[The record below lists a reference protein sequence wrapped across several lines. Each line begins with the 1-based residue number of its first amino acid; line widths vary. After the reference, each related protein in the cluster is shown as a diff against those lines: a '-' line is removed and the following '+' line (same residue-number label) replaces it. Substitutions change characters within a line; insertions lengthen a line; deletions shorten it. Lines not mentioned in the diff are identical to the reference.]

1 MFVKYAFRNV
11 LRNKKRSFLTTLA
24 IFFAAFIVMVS
35 QGMISGMLDYFVKNF
50 VNFQT
55 GNVRITTEE
64 FIKRERFMPVD
75 SLVYGSEELIRK
87 IYEIEGVDHVNER
100 IRFGLLL
107 SYHDNTVESLGMGI
121 NLLTNEFKLGEKL
134 VEGRLEDSGMYIGVG
149 LAKKLGVG
157 MNEEILMAT
166 KTSEGGLNAIKLPVK
181 GIFKTTIDMFDAN
194 VFFLSSEDAKRLLKV
209 FGATTEI
216 YVFTK
221 KTDMTEKVQDEIKKI
236 LPPGVVALNYKE
248 TIGPLYS
255 LLEQMRIIFV
265 FAEAIILFLASFV
278 IINTMMM
285 AIFERMQEIGTLK
298 AMGMTQRDL
307 FNNFTLEGA
316 YMGLIGGILGTVVGF
331 IAITVIGAV
340 GLDMGDVY
348 KGMEFPIESVLRV
361 ETKGTDFLISLMV
374 SIIIPPLA
382 AMIPARF
389 AGRLTPAEALRK

>member
-11 LRNKKRSFLTTLA
+11 LRNKKRSFLTILA
-24 IFFAAFIVMVS
+24 IFFAAFIVMMS

-64 FIKRERFMPVD
+64 FVKRERFMPVD
-75 SLVYGSEELIRK
+75 SLVYGSDELIQK
-87 IYEIEGVDHVNER
+87 IYAIEGVDHVNER

-107 SYHDNTVESLGMGI
+107 SYHDNTVESMGMGI

-134 VEGRLEDSGMYIGVG
+134 VEGKLEDSGVYIGVG

-157 MNEEILMAT
+157 MGEEILMAT
-166 KTSEGGLNAIKLPVK
+166 KTSEGGLNAIKLPVT

-194 VFFLSSEDAKRLLKV
+194 VFFLSSVDAKRLLKV

-221 KTDMTEKVQDEIKKI
+221 KTDMTEKVQAEIKKI

-248 TIGPLYS
+248 SIGPLYS

-316 YMGLIGGILGTVVGF
+316 YMGLIGGILGTIVGF
-331 IAITVIGAV
+331 IAISIIGTV

-361 ETKGTDFLISLMV
+361 DAKWTDFVVSLMV
-374 SIIIPPLA
+374 SIFIPPLA

>member
-11 LRNKKRSFLTTLA
+11 LRNKKRSFLTILA
-24 IFFAAFIVMVS
+24 IFFAAFIVMMS

-64 FIKRERFMPVD
+64 FVKRERFMPVD
-75 SLVYGSEELIRK
+75 SLVYGSDELIGK
-87 IYEIEGVDHVNER
+87 ISAIEGVDHVNER

-107 SYHDNTVESLGMGI
+107 SYKDNTVESMGMGI

-134 VEGRLEDSGMYIGVG
+134 VEGKLEDSGVYIGVG

-157 MNEEILMAT
+157 MGEDILMAT

-194 VFFLSSEDAKRLLKV
+194 VFFLSSVDAKRLLKV

-221 KTDMTEKVQDEIKKI
+221 KTDMTEKVQAEIKKI
-236 LPPGVVALNYKE
+236 LPPGVAALNYKE
-248 TIGPLYS
+248 SIGPLYS

-307 FNNFTLEGA
+307 FNNFTLEGT
-316 YMGLIGGILGTVVGF
+316 YMGLIGGILGTIVGF
-331 IAITVIGAV
+331 IAISIIGTV

-361 ETKGTDFLISLMV
+361 EAKWTDFMVSLMV
-374 SIIIPPLA
+374 SIFIPPLA